1 MLKEKT
7 LLLQL
12 PGAVPVRLQRRP
24 RTRHRISVST
34 RVGISLTM
42 ELRRN
47 CGTSCGSHFC
57 NGRDKWTAR
66 FSVPFSELQRAVLW
80 SSDHRLDIAKRH
92 LTLGPGSNCSGFGMH
107 GPRLC
112 TLLLCTYA
120 VWHSKQY
127 PDRRCA
133 SLRHLEGESRREQ
146 VNDTSDRDVSGR
158 RKRRSQEEFPF
169 DHWSMCWQTVNHC
182 G

>member
-12 PGAVPVRLQRRP
+12 QGAVPVRLQKGP
-24 RTRHRISVST
+24 RTRYGISVSI
-34 RVGISLTM
+34 RVDISLTIG
-42 ELRRN
+42 LRRN
-47 CGTSCGSHFC
+47 RGTSCGSHLC
-57 NGRDKWTAR
+57 NDRDKWTAR

-92 LTLGPGSNCSGFGMH
+92 LTPSLGSNCSGFGVH

-127 PDRRCA
+127 SDRRCA
-133 SLRHLEGESRREQ
+133 SFRHLRGSLVE
-146 VNDTSDRDVSGR
+146 N
-158 RKRRSQEEFPF
+158 K
-169 DHWSMCWQTVNHC
+169 
-182 G
+182 